1 MQERPLCF
9 TPGNRI
15 LICGSVLINFSFL
28 ILVLLF
34 FWPGS
39 PPLQFSSQYQ
49 SWLMGK
55 YQCLASSYVLVHLC
69 HVAASCCATPWISS
83 AEPFCYCLPLSCALV
98 GLRKL
103 GNACDCLLCAFTW
116 VSFWFKKKKR
126 KKQKPKPKTQKLK
139 LTCKHKPIL
148 LSPVGG

>member
-1 MQERPLCF
+1 MWFCSYQFLFFNTGTVILLTWLPSF
-9 TPGNRI
+9 TV
-15 LICGSVLINFSFL
+15 LISVSVLTDGKIPMPGLQLRAGASVSRCS
-28 ILVLLF
+28 VLLRH
-34 FWPGS
+34 S
-39 PPLQFSSQYQ
+39 L
-49 SWLMGK
+49 
-55 YQCLASSYVLVHLC
+55 
-69 HVAASCCATPWISS
+69 ISS
-83 AEPFCYCLPLSCALV
+83 AEPFCYCLPLSYALV